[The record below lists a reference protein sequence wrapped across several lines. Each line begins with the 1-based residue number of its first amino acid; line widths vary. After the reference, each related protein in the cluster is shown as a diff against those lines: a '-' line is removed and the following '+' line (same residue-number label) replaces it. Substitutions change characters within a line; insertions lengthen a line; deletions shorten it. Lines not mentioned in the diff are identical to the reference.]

1 MEVCSSNQV
10 GEIWVCSDSS
20 TNGFH
25 YPAGY
30 QSSHSQSQPFGACI
44 SGYDSRVRYV
54 RTGDLGFLW
63 NGQQHQLA
71 NQGQWNPGQSAVGL
85 FQLFVLGSLDES
97 FHVQGLLHFAADIE
111 TTVESSH
118 ANVATQGW

>member
-1 MEVCSSNQV
+1 M
-10 GEIWVCSDSS
+10 
-20 TNGFH
+20 
-25 YPAGY
+25 
-30 QSSHSQSQPFGACI
+30 
-44 SGYDSRVRYV
+44 RYV

-63 NGQQHQLA
+63 NNQQHQLA

-111 TTVESSH
+111 STVESSH
-118 ANVATQGW
+118 ANVAAQGW